1 MDQKSETILAVLCVD
16 VFTPGNQW
24 IIAEGVRPLMI
35 AHAVN
40 NIMKYKVIQTG
51 GVKYRL
57 VDIINAQLSDTLL
70 GYRLIY
76 NAVIDD

>member
-1 MDQKSETILAVLCVD
+1 
-16 VFTPGNQW
+16 
-24 IIAEGVRPLMI
+24 MI

-51 GVKYRL
+51 GIKYRL
-57 VDIINAQLSDTLL
+57 VDIINAQLSDTFL